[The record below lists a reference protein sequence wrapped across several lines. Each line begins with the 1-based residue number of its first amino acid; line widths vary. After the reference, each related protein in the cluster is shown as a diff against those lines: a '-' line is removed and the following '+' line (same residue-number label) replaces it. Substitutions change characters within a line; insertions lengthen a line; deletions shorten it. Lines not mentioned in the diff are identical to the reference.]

1 MNDRI
6 KPNIYLTETEKE
18 TTSQSSSVLPPIKTS
33 VLNTEFSIKAPLLS
47 RIQKK
52 YTIEKSPRKKEENE
66 AKKKP
71 TMYKQLNVRY
81 SNHDFLEKTREITR
95 LKYSLQ
101 LKLDSKNQYEENIK
115 NEIAGIEETMK
126 SMENYR
132 DNFDRNVTQKF
143 NEYLKKLYSEIE
155 KEKNPTLLNYGFIDG
170 GFYLTSNITYY
181 FLALLIT
188 D

>member
-66 AKKKP
+66 AK
-71 TMYKQLNVRY
+71 
-81 SNHDFLEKTREITR
+81 
-95 LKYSLQ
+95 
-101 LKLDSKNQYEENIK
+101 
-115 NEIAGIEETMK
+115 
-126 SMENYR
+126 
-132 DNFDRNVTQKF
+132 
-143 NEYLKKLYSEIE
+143 
-155 KEKNPTLLNYGFIDG
+155 
-170 GFYLTSNITYY
+170 
-181 FLALLIT
+181 
-188 D
+188 